1 VVHFSGSSL
10 AGRKTIQNNRL
21 EQPGQTVPH
30 VQQLGI
36 LAATFGLD
44 DQVAVVIGGTGVL
57 GGALCEGLAL
67 AGARVVV
74 AGRSEERGQER
85 VRAIQ
90 ALDGEATFL
99 PVTADE
105 RLSVQSLL
113 DATITAYGQVDM
125 LVNCAGTNAAIPYEQ
140 IADDQWHRVVN
151 GSLLTTHLGCQIFAP
166 FMATQAHG
174 GSILNI
180 GSVTSHL
187 PLSRVFAYSAAKA
200 AVVNLTQNLAR
211 EYAHRNVRVNVLC
224 PGFFPA
230 EQNRRILD
238 AERVENIMRGTPM
251 NRFGEPHELV
261 GAAIL
266 LLSRGAGSFITGEDL
281 YVDGGFT
288 SMRF

>member
-1 VVHFSGSSL
+1 MSSSSEFL
-10 AGRKTIQNNRL
+10 QRM
-21 EQPGQTVPH
+21 
-30 VQQLGI
+30 
-36 LAATFGLD
+36 FGLD

-57 GGALCEGLAL
+57 GGALCEGLAQ

-90 ALDGEATFL
+90 ALDGQATFL

-105 RLSVQSLL
+105 RQSVQSLL
-113 DATITAYGQVDM
+113 DATITTYGQVDM

-140 IADDQWHRVVN
+140 ISDDQWHRVVN

-166 FMATQAHG
+166 FMATQHRG

-211 EYAHRNVRVNVLC
+211 EYAEKKVRFNVLC

-230 EQNRRILD
+230 EQNRKILD

-251 NRFGEPHELV
+251 KRFGEPEELV

-266 LLSRGAGSFITGEDL
+266 LLSRVAGSFITGEDL